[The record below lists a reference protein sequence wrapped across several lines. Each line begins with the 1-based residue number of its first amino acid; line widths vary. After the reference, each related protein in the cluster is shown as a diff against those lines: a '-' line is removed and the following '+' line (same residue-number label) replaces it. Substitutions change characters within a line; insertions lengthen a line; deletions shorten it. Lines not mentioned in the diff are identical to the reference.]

1 MEFLQELNK
10 PQLEAATHINGPM
23 MVIAGAGSGKTR
35 VLTYRIAHLIKNGVD
50 PFNIISL
57 TFTNKAAREMK
68 TRISDIIGENEGRNI
83 WMGTFHSIFS
93 RILRIEAEKLNY
105 PSNFTIYDTQDTK
118 SLIKSIIKELGID
131 EKVYKVGMVYGRIS
145 GAKNNLISAVNY
157 ATNPEIQEEDKRTGK
172 PEIGRIYKAYVQRCF
187 RSGAMDF
194 DDLLFNTN
202 VLLRD
207 FPEVLVKYQHKFKY
221 ILVDEYQDTNFSQY
235 LIIKQLA
242 AAHENICVVGDDA
255 QSIYS
260 FRGANIQNILN
271 FQKDYPDFKIYK
283 LEQNY
288 RSSKTIVEAANN
300 VIANNKE
307 QIPKEVWTSN
317 EEGEKIKLQRSLSD
331 NDEGVFVANEIFNL
345 KNNKQLSND
354 KFAIL
359 YRTNAQSRS
368 FEEALRRLNLAYKI
382 YGGQSFYQRKEIKN
396 LLAYFRLAAN
406 NNDEEAL
413 KRVINYPARGIG
425 KTSLDKLTIAA
436 NENSTSLWEVIK
448 SPSKFG
454 LKFNSG
460 TLNKFESFYSM
471 IRSFSVRLD
480 SNDAYDLAKE
490 MAKTTGIL
498 KELGGDK
505 TPEGI
510 SRFENIQELLNG
522 IKEFSDSDGDGDLKK
537 LSDFLIDVAL
547 LTDADADD
555 DSEPKVSLMTIHAAK
570 GLEFPVVFLV
580 GLEENLFPSQLS
592 LNSRADLEEER
603 RLFYV
608 AITRAEKTLVLSY
621 AQTRFRWGNLIQ
633 CEPSRFVDEIDAQ
646 FLEFP
651 SKTTEPKRKAFS
663 FDQERINFSST
674 GKSTSQNPNL
684 TPVRKLKTSPP
695 SNFESDD
702 ASLIATGMEVM
713 HEKFGKGKVIA
724 TEGES
729 PNKKATVFFPR
740 VGHKQ
745 LLLRFAKVKILN

>member
-35 VLTYRIAHLIKNGVD
+35 VLTYRIAHLINNGVD

-118 SLIKSIIKELGID
+118 SLLKSIIKELGID
-131 EKVYKVGMVYGRIS
+131 DKVYKVGMVYGRIS

-172 PEIGRIYKAYVQRCF
+172 PEIGRIYKTYVQRCF

-271 FQKDYPDFKIYK
+271 FQKDYPDFNIYK

-288 RSSKTIVEAANN
+288 RSSKTIVEAANS

-317 EEGEKIKLQRSLSD
+317 EEGDKIKLQRSLSD

-413 KRVINYPARGIG
+413 KRVINYTARGIG

-436 NENSTSLWEVIK
+436 NENSTSLWEVIQ

-454 LKFNSG
+454 LKFNSA

-480 SNDAYDLAKE
+480 STDAYDLAKE

-498 KELGGDK
+498 QELGGDK

-510 SRFENIQELLNG
+510 SKFENIQELLNG
-522 IKEFSDSDGDGDLKK
+522 IKEFSDSDGDNDLKK

-547 LTDADADD
+547 LTDADAED

-570 GLEFPVVFLV
+570 GLEFPVVFVV

-633 CEPSRFVDEIDAQ
+633 CEPSRFVDEIDVR
-646 FLEFP
+646 FLELP
-651 SKTTEPKRKAFS
+651 SKITEPKRKAFS
-663 FDQERINFSST
+663 FDQERMNFSST
-674 GKSTSQNPNL
+674 GNSTSQNPNL
-684 TPVRKLKTSPP
+684 KPVRKLKTSTP

-702 ASLIATGMEVM
+702 ANLIATGMEVM
-713 HEKFGKGKVIA
+713 HEKFGKGKVIS

>member
-35 VLTYRIAHLIKNGVD
+35 VLTYRIAHLINNGVD

-118 SLIKSIIKELGID
+118 SLLKSIIKELGID
-131 EKVYKVGMVYGRIS
+131 DKVYKVGMVYGRIS

-172 PEIGRIYKAYVQRCF
+172 PELGRIYKAYVQRCF

-271 FQKDYPDFKIYK
+271 FQKDYPDFNIYK

-288 RSSKTIVEAANN
+288 RSSKTIVEAANS

-317 EEGEKIKLQRSLSD
+317 EEGDKIKLQRSLSD

-436 NENSTSLWEVIK
+436 NENSTSLWEVIQ

-454 LKFNSG
+454 LKFNSA

-480 SNDAYDLAKE
+480 STDAYDLAKE

-498 KELGGDK
+498 QELGGDK

-510 SRFENIQELLNG
+510 SKFENIQELLNG
-522 IKEFSDSDGDGDLKK
+522 IKEFSDSDGDSDLKK
-537 LSDFLIDVAL
+537 LSDFLIGSSV
-547 LTDADADD
+547 
-555 DSEPKVSLMTIHAAK
+555 
-570 GLEFPVVFLV
+570 
-580 GLEENLFPSQLS
+580 N
-592 LNSRADLEEER
+592 RCRCR
-603 RLFYV
+603 R
-608 AITRAEKTLVLSY
+608 
-621 AQTRFRWGNLIQ
+621 
-633 CEPSRFVDEIDAQ
+633 
-646 FLEFP
+646 
-651 SKTTEPKRKAFS
+651 
-663 FDQERINFSST
+663 
-674 GKSTSQNPNL
+674 
-684 TPVRKLKTSPP
+684 
-695 SNFESDD
+695 
-702 ASLIATGMEVM
+702 
-713 HEKFGKGKVIA
+713 
-724 TEGES
+724 
-729 PNKKATVFFPR
+729 
-740 VGHKQ
+740 
-745 LLLRFAKVKILN
+745 

>member
-35 VLTYRIAHLIKNGVD
+35 VLTYRIAHLINNGVD

-118 SLIKSIIKELGID
+118 SLLKSIIKELGID
-131 EKVYKVGMVYGRIS
+131 DKVYKVGMVYGRIS

-271 FQKDYPDFKIYK
+271 FQKDYPDFNIYK

-288 RSSKTIVEAANN
+288 RSSKTIVEAANS

-317 EEGEKIKLQRSLSD
+317 EEGDKIKLQRSLSD
-331 NDEGVFVANEIFNL
+331 ND
-345 KNNKQLSND
+345 
-354 KFAIL
+354 
-359 YRTNAQSRS
+359 
-368 FEEALRRLNLAYKI
+368 
-382 YGGQSFYQRKEIKN
+382 
-396 LLAYFRLAAN
+396 
-406 NNDEEAL
+406 
-413 KRVINYPARGIG
+413 
-425 KTSLDKLTIAA
+425 
-436 NENSTSLWEVIK
+436 
-448 SPSKFG
+448 
-454 LKFNSG
+454 
-460 TLNKFESFYSM
+460 
-471 IRSFSVRLD
+471 
-480 SNDAYDLAKE
+480 
-490 MAKTTGIL
+490 
-498 KELGGDK
+498 
-505 TPEGI
+505 
-510 SRFENIQELLNG
+510 
-522 IKEFSDSDGDGDLKK
+522 
-537 LSDFLIDVAL
+537 
-547 LTDADADD
+547 
-555 DSEPKVSLMTIHAAK
+555 
-570 GLEFPVVFLV
+570 
-580 GLEENLFPSQLS
+580 
-592 LNSRADLEEER
+592 
-603 RLFYV
+603 
-608 AITRAEKTLVLSY
+608 
-621 AQTRFRWGNLIQ
+621 
-633 CEPSRFVDEIDAQ
+633 
-646 FLEFP
+646 
-651 SKTTEPKRKAFS
+651 
-663 FDQERINFSST
+663 
-674 GKSTSQNPNL
+674 
-684 TPVRKLKTSPP
+684 
-695 SNFESDD
+695 
-702 ASLIATGMEVM
+702 
-713 HEKFGKGKVIA
+713 
-724 TEGES
+724 
-729 PNKKATVFFPR
+729 
-740 VGHKQ
+740 
-745 LLLRFAKVKILN
+745 